1 MQAGNLE
8 KLHISPDRVMHLGF
22 ILEDQTG
29 NANGVNTKALLI
41 FHSHIPLVHAIYSS
55 WNAFFP

>member
-8 KLHISPDRVMHLGF
+8 KLHISPDCVMHPGF

-29 NANGVNTKALLI
+29 NANGVNTKALLT
-41 FHSHIPLVHAIYSS
+41 FYSHVPLVHAIYSS
-55 WNAFFP
+55 WNAFFA